1 MSIDTTTINI
11 PQRKSIDELSV
22 NITFTDRQCYMI
34 EKAIGYIIKKNAP
47 NFLCS
52 TMSSMDVRNKIF
64 NSVWGS
70 MRDMTRGYGRT
81 NDFKMDIETAYT
93 VIHAVRKY
101 SSAHLDYDRSERM
114 VATRV
119 VNMFNKEIQD
129 TIDRAEGAY
138 LNQVM
143 SIRNEADSAFSA
155 TEFNFVYEASNND
168 FRVHAK
174 SSSENWYSIATA
186 YINIS
191 PIIDESGEM
200 YMEYVVNSSGWF
212 SSDGDTYMTLAE
224 AKIAAEDLVVKQ
236 VEERDERKLESIAI
250 AQATVELMNRT
261 TA

>member
-11 PQRKSIDELSV
+11 PKRTEQSEMFVGIE
-22 NITFTDRQCYMI
+22 FTDRQQYVI
-34 EKAIGYIIKKNAP
+34 RQTIAHIINSEVT
-47 NFLCS
+47 NFLAS
-52 TMSSMDVRNKIF
+52 TMDASNVYTNRN
-64 NSVWGS
+64 NAVWRSIGE
-70 MRDMTRGYGRT
+70 MTNYY
-81 NDFKMDIETAYT
+81 NNYYKMDIETAKFLSES
-93 VIHAVRKY
+93 VAKY
-101 SSAHLDYDRSERM
+101 SSAKLFDDRSERM
-114 VATRV
+114 VASRV
-119 VNMFNKEIQD
+119 VNMLNSEIDD
-129 TIDRAEGAY
+129 TIGRHEISY

-143 SIRNEADSAFSA
+143 SLRSEAASTASP

-200 YMEYVVNSSGWF
+200 YMKYVVNSSGWL
-212 SSDGDTYMTLAE
+212 SSGGDTYMTLAE

-236 VEERDERKLESIAI
+236 VEERDERKFESIAI

>member
-1 MSIDTTTINI
+1 M
-11 PQRKSIDELSV
+11 
-22 NITFTDRQCYMI
+22 
-34 EKAIGYIIKKNAP
+34 
-47 NFLCS
+47 
-52 TMSSMDVRNKIF
+52 
-64 NSVWGS
+64 
-70 MRDMTRGYGRT
+70 
-81 NDFKMDIETAYT
+81 
-93 VIHAVRKY
+93 
-101 SSAHLDYDRSERM
+101 
-114 VATRV
+114 
-119 VNMFNKEIQD
+119 
-129 TIDRAEGAY
+129 
-138 LNQVM
+138 
-143 SIRNEADSAFSA
+143 
-155 TEFNFVYEASNND
+155 YEASNND